1 MLPTRLQLEGPDLPQ
16 LVAQVRAEYGAAA
29 RIVKAERVRRGGVG
43 GFFAR
48 EYFQILVELPL
59 GAGPTAKRARGASA
73 APAPAGP
80 APVAPVPASVL
91 DLVDR
96 VNEHE
101 EAIQRRLGARPAGPA
116 VSTESAS
123 FADVL
128 SRLQSTVEEPAT
140 AAPLLRPRD
149 AGPQLAVPGPDPDRP
164 FGVPANILA
173 GADGA
178 AGRYRRLVAW
188 LETFPMVPPPVYAP
202 GQVIAV
208 VGELGPAMRV
218 GTLIAGKVGV
228 DRAGMFVASPGAGAA
243 AELLATRV
251 LADPT
256 EVAQRRQA
264 WGHGTDSRVVV
275 VEAPLL
281 LDPPRWAGGVLAA
294 LAPTF
299 TWGVVQA
306 STKVNDITAWAARLG
321 QLDALA
327 VQNVAATGD
336 PAGLLGGPV
345 PVGMLDTQRASV
357 PVWADLLAAR
367 LVGVR

>member
-29 RIVKAERVRRGGVG
+29 KIVKAERVRRGGVG

-48 EYFQILVELPL
+48 EYFQLLVELPL
-59 GAGPTAKRARGASA
+59 GVGPTAKRARGASA

-80 APVAPVPASVL
+80 AP
-91 DLVDR
+91 
-96 VNEHE
+96 
-101 EAIQRRLGARPAGPA
+101 
-116 VSTESAS
+116 
-123 FADVL
+123 
-128 SRLQSTVEEPAT
+128 

-149 AGPQLAVPGPDPDRP
+149 AAPQLAMPGPDPDRP

>member
-48 EYFQILVELPL
+48 EYFQLLVELPL
-59 GAGPTAKRARGASA
+59 GVGPTAKRARGASA

-80 APVAPVPASVL
+80 APAAPVPTSVL

-96 VNEHE
+96 VNDHE

-123 FADVL
+123 FA
-128 SRLQSTVEEPAT
+128 
-140 AAPLLRPRD
+140 
-149 AGPQLAVPGPDPDRP
+149 GPQLTVPGPDPDRP

-306 STKVNDITAWAARLG
+306 STKVNDITAWAARLA